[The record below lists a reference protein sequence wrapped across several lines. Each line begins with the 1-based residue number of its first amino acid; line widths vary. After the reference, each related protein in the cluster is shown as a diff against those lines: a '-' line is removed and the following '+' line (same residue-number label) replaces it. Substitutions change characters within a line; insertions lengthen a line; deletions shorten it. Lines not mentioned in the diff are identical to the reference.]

1 MEGSF
6 SFTSS
11 TEIIRVMKGITIM
24 NNLKKMAV
32 MLPVLLSAC
41 ASVPNGPSSMAL
53 PGTGKNFDQFR
64 ADDASCRQFAQSQ
77 IGGNTASQAGNDSF
91 ARTAVLGTAL
101 GAVIGA
107 VAGGGHGAAVGAATG
122 LVGGSVVGANESE
135 YSARTTQRR
144 YDDAYTQCMYSSGNR
159 VRVSGNLV
167 TQPAPAANTPPP
179 SAPPPPPAPSA
190 YPPPP
195 PDYKP

>member
-1 MEGSF
+1 
-6 SFTSS
+6 
-11 TEIIRVMKGITIM
+11 M

-53 PGTGKNFDQFR
+53 PGTGKSFDQFR

-77 IGGNTASQAGNDSF
+77 IGDKTANEAGNDSF
-91 ARTAVLGTAL
+91 ARNAVLGTAL
-101 GAVIGA
+101 GAVVGA
-107 VAGGGHGAAVGAATG
+107 VVGGGHGAAVGAGVG
-122 LVGGSVVGANESE
+122 LAGGSVVGANESE
-135 YSARTTQRR
+135 YSARTTQNR
-144 YDDAYTQCMYSSGNR
+144 YDDAYTQCMYSSGHR

-167 TQPAPAANTPPP
+167 TQPAPASAPRP
-179 SAPPPPPAPSA
+179 SAPPPPPPPGASA

-195 PDYKP
+195 PDYRP